1 MKTQSAA
8 CVSPLP
14 EIALHLHAHTH
25 TRTNK
30 QVYQCKHCNK
40 QTCVHGACV
49 CACVARRVCTCARV
63 HLSLQFDALYT
74 LELAATRAHT
84 RTNKQTSQCM
94 HAVKHVCTL
103 GSAHAWR
110 AVGAWQGAC
119 ARAHTCACVC
129 VLTCFP
135 PAPFK
140 GSGVAKSEEAS
151 SHISVLH
158 AIKHVCT
165 WAMRAHA
172 CMREV
177 Q

>member
-1 MKTQSAA
+1 MSLHCLK
-8 CVSPLP
+8 LP
-14 EIALHLHAHTH
+14 CTCTH
-25 TRTNK
+25 TRT
-30 QVYQCKHCNK
+30 HA
-40 QTCVHGACV
+40 QTSRCISASIPTNRRACMARVCVRAWQGV
-49 CACVARRVCTCARV
+49 CARVRVCTCLFSLMPCIRWNWLSHARTHAQTSR
-63 HLSLQFDALYT
+63 HLSACMQSNMCALW
-74 LELAATRAHT
+74 AV
-84 RTNKQTSQCM
+84 RTHGVPWVRGK
-94 HAVKHVCTL
+94 VRV
-103 GSAHAWR
+103 
-110 AVGAWQGAC
+110 
-119 ARAHTCACVC
+119 RAHTCACVC

>member
-1 MKTQSAA
+1 LKTQSAA
-8 CVSPLP
+8 CVSQLP

-30 QVYQCKHCNK
+30 QVYQCTHCNK
-40 QTCVHGACV
+40 QTCVHGARV
-49 CACVARRVCTCARV
+49 CACVARRVCTYARM

-110 AVGAWQGAC
+110 AVGAWQGAHIHVRVCVYLPASHPRHLKAAVWPKLRKQAAISVCIMRSSMYALGQC
-119 ARAHTCACVC
+119 ART
-129 VLTCFP
+129 
-135 PAPFK
+135 
-140 GSGVAKSEEAS
+140 
-151 SHISVLH
+151 H
-158 AIKHVCT
+158 A
-165 WAMRAHA
+165 
-172 CMREV
+172 
-177 Q
+177 